1 MEFIGSYDGK
11 NVYRVWDSKKIPTD
25 TENLYVDGTG
35 SIRFGGY
42 RIGQLKGMKVV
53 EYDMGIYTRGEAQKK
68 AAKKKEKAVPAPSCV
83 ATTAA
88 IGPNGELSGADEF
101 FARVALD
108 IEETLKSA
116 ADFNYEVAVG

>member
-1 MEFIGSYDGK
+1 
-11 NVYRVWDSKKIPTD
+11 
-25 TENLYVDGTG
+25 
-35 SIRFGGY
+35 
-42 RIGQLKGMKVV
+42 
-53 EYDMGIYTRGEAQKK
+53 MGVYTRGEAQKK
-68 AAKKKEKAVPAPSCV
+68 VAKKKEKAVPAPTCV

-88 IGPNGELSGADEF
+88 IGPSGELSGADEF